1 MRYQKFDPVAMA
13 RRSLNYLTSM
23 VDENND
29 HLPYW
34 LILPNKKPAEAA
46 HCRVDDAEL
55 VGSWYEGLESS
66 MRVLNTQEGADVLE
80 SFKRFLLSSWG
91 DHGLRFHN
99 KYPWTHTMHS
109 SFHEMG
115 YILPA
120 LNRLSEKYPEDEE
133 IEARISGLIKGLR
146 SLVIE
151 RKVRTFW
158 SGDMNE
164 PEPIYEFPND
174 VYLQDGGFDLTRHTG
189 RGEQAIRNSIMLHS
203 LVRRYELKKDEAAL
217 DLACGIANYVLGPSR
232 YFSWDMNFFGHV
244 HSAMWFASGLVRL
257 GRVIGRDEY
266 IQKARG
272 IYAYVRSLSSSF
284 GWVPE
289 FARWHPMD
297 EEHCESCCIKD
308 MIECAFELIDCGY
321 DEYWTD
327 VVLFSR
333 NQLVE
338 NQISYSGYVT
348 DDNSRP
354 DGNGITYRNISS
366 RMIGGYTGGS
376 LPNSISLTKFRSI
389 AGCCAGI
396 APVGLAM
403 VWDRSVTQKEGCLCV
418 NIPLDKQTDDYILE
432 SAYPERGEM
441 TLTAKHDTKVCFRV
455 YPFMKGDIKICVD
468 WKETVFDMH
477 DGLICVGGVK
487 AGQKVT
493 LSHPIRSALK
503 KEHCAGREYKVLW
516 MGCDVIDILPH
527 GEHLR
532 LFQRDLKS
540 PKVLPKPEDVVYTGA
555 ANYGPTQQKAAIAKD
570 AIITGK

>member
-1 MRYQKFDPVAMA
+1 MRYQKFDPQAMA
-13 RRSLNYLTSM
+13 RRSLNYLTRM
-23 VDENND
+23 VDAQND
-29 HLPYW
+29 NLPYW

-66 MRVLNTQEGADVLE
+66 MRVLGTDEGADVLE
-80 SFKRFLLSSWG
+80 SFKRFLLSGWG

-120 LNRLSEKYPEDEE
+120 LNRLSEKYPDDEE
-133 IEARISGLIKGLR
+133 IEARISGLVRGMR

-158 SGDMNE
+158 NGDMNE
-164 PEPIYEFPND
+164 TEPIYEFPND

-203 LVRRYELKKDEAAL
+203 LVRRYELKKDEVAL
-217 DLACGIANYVLGPSR
+217 DLACGIANHVIGPSR

-244 HSAMWFASGLVRL
+244 HSAMWFASGLARL
-257 GRVIGRDEY
+257 GRVIKRDEY

-272 IYAYVRSLSSSF
+272 IYAYVRSMSSSF

-289 FARWHPMD
+289 YARWHPMD

-308 MIECAFELIDCGY
+308 MIECGFELIDCGY
-321 DEYWTD
+321 EEYWTD
-327 VVLFSR
+327 ILLFSR

-338 NQISYSGYVT
+338 NQVTYSGYVT
-348 DDNSRP
+348 DDDSLP
-354 DGNGITYRNISS
+354 DGNGITYHDISS

-376 LPNSISLTKFRSI
+376 LPNSISLSKFRSI

-396 APVGLAM
+396 APVGVEL
-403 VWDRSVTQKEGCLCV
+403 VWNRAVTAGDNCMCV
-418 NIPLDKQTDDYILE
+418 NIPVDKQTGDYILE
-432 SAYPERGEM
+432 SAYPEKGSVSI
-441 TLTAKHDTKVCFRV
+441 TPKHGTTVKFRL
-455 YPFMKGDIKICVD
+455 YPFMKDKLNVTVD
-468 WKETVFDMH
+468 GKAVEVEKTDK
-477 DGLICVGGVK
+477 LIVVANVK
-487 AGQKVT
+487 AGQKVV
-493 LSHPIRSALK
+493 LNHPLRTSLR
-503 KEHCAGREYKVLW
+503 KEHCAGRDYKVLW
-516 MGCDVIDILPH
+516 RGCDVIDILPH

-532 LFQRDLKS
+532 LFQRDLS
-540 PKVLPKPEDVVYTGA
+540 VPRVLPVPEDVVYTGA
-555 ANYGPTQQKAAIAKD
+555 ANYGPTQQKSAAAAKPEV
-570 AIITGK
+570 